1 MAGANAKAGI
11 VVAAAV
17 CVWSSAGLAQQADSP
32 LKSVMKVL
40 GFATDV
46 APPADFVL
54 KSRPSGDLGY
64 IPVFQPP
71 PEPAKP
77 ALNGKEL
84 SGVKGALD
92 SIEKRDD
99 ALRQAYPPAVKAAAE
114 EAAAKKAKTKPAN
127 ANQNANQ

>member
-1 MAGANAKAGI
+1 MAKASLSASTTIGLA
-11 VVAAAV
+11 VATGA
-17 CVWSSAGLAQQADSP
+17 CLLSSVSLAQQSDSP
-32 LKSVMKVL
+32 LKSVMKIL

-54 KSRPSGDLGY
+54 QSRPKGDLDF

-84 SGVKGALD
+84 KAVKGDLD
-92 SIEKRDD
+92 SLEKRDD
-99 ALRQAYPPAVKAAAE
+99 ALRQAFPPAAKAVAE
-114 EAAAKKAKTKPAN
+114 EAAAKKAKTKLTAP
-127 ANQNANQ
+127 NQ